1 MRDTYWIYMNL
12 FIAWFSILI
21 GFYLLSILVNYT
33 RQFNGS
39 IFINVFEV
47 LMAVVM
53 FLLWLTL
60 WRLITIRLFKRIIGK
75 LSTYMEPVTY
85 E

>member
-75 LSTYMEPVTY
+75 LSAYMEPVTY